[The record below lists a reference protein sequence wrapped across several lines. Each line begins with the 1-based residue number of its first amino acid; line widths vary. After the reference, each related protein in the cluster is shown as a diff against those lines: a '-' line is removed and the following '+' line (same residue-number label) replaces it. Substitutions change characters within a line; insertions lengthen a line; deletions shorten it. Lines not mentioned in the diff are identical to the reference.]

1 MTRSLWQN
9 RPFMTLYAAQ
19 TINLLGDALTWVG
32 LALLAYDLAG
42 NAAGQLL
49 ATAFTLRVSAFVLIS
64 PWAGL
69 LADRY
74 DRKTILITT
83 HLVGLVPQVGK
94 VVPHS

>member
-1 MTRSLWQN
+1 
-9 RPFMTLYAAQ
+9 MTLYAAQ